1 MSPEEHAH
9 WWLREESC
17 AECECDKPFSPPSC
31 ICARDL
37 TNMFRSAQSQARD
50 EALDECA
57 SLVARMKG
65 EISGFTVQRH
75 MARAALG
82 NALGEIHALKSSKP

>member
-50 EALDECA
+50 EALEEAAVCLDSYSSPTDVGEEMA
-57 SLVARMKG
+57 HMFARR
-65 EISGFTVQRH
+65 VR
-75 MARAALG
+75 
-82 NALGEIHALKSSKP
+82 ALKASKP